1 MSTPE
6 TTTPVAQVAATYN
19 TTIAE
24 RESKAFFWK
33 FALAY
38 FGTCLVWAGPSQ
50 LLLANQMIT
59 VRPDRYEDALA
70 LLMMCGGA
78 TAVVTSLL
86 VGFIADRSRL
96 SNYSAWA
103 KRWGKRFPWILLAV
117 PLSSLGMLVMSFTP
131 GYWVLVALWCLVQLF
146 VAFMTNN
153 LFTITADVVP
163 QKKFGTISGILG
175 VTYVLGLVGGTAI
188 ASLFPLNWAYIVIAG
203 LSLGLVIQLGFGRG
217 SIDPAVNQST
227 LDEQAELGAFVFGSD
242 AGEAEKLPLSAYRN
256 YWTVFFSR
264 FVMHVTQYTALFYL
278 LYYLR
283 DHIKVDDP
291 DTWVL
296 ILTVVFAAVTMFTA
310 VVAGPLSDKLERRKI
325 FIILAALTM
334 AAATVIMTF
343 VDAVQFVVGAA
354 VLLGLAWGMFSS
366 VEQALINESLPS
378 KVNRA
383 RDVSIMTLAQGTAN
397 MMAGILAAAGLKYLG
412 GYPGLYEA
420 CAVACVIGA
429 LLALTIRSSR

>member
-1 MSTPE
+1 MSTPS
-6 TTTPVAQVAATYN
+6 TGTTPVAAQAATFDN
-19 TTIAE
+19 TIAE
-24 RESKAFFWK
+24 RAPKAFFWK

-50 LLLANQMIT
+50 LLLANQMIE
-59 VRPDRYEDALA
+59 VRPDSYEKALA
-70 LLMMCGGA
+70 VLMTCA
-78 TAVVTSLL
+78 SVVAVITSIF

-96 SNYSAWA
+96 SNYSDWA
-103 KRWGKRFPWILLAV
+103 KRWGKRFPWILIAV
-117 PLSSLGMLVMSFTP
+117 PLSSLGMIAMSFTP
-131 GYWVLVALWCLVQLF
+131 SYWTLVVLWCLVQLF

-163 QKKFGTISGILG
+163 QKRFGAISGILG

-217 SIDPAVNQST
+217 AIDAAVNQST
-227 LDEQAELGAFVFGSD
+227 VDEQAELGALTFSSD
-242 AGEAEKLPLSAYRN
+242 TETEKLPLSAYRN

-283 DHIKVDDP
+283 DHIQVGDP

-296 ILTVVFAAVTMFTA
+296 ILTVVFAGITMLTAAVT
-310 VVAGPLSDKLERRKI
+310 GNLSDKLERRKP
-325 FIILAALTM
+325 FIVA
-334 AAATVIMTF
+334 AAATMAGATLLMTF
-343 VDAVQFVVGAA
+343 AHDIGLVVAGA
-354 VLLGLAWGMFSS
+354 VLLGFAWGMFAA

-383 RDVSIMTLAQGTAN
+383 RDVSIMTLAQGFAN
-397 MMAGILAAAGLKYLG
+397 MSAGVLAAAGRAYLG
-412 GYPGLYEA
+412 GYPGLYTA
-420 CAVACVIGA
+420 CAVACIVGA

>member
-1 MSTPE
+1 MTVKPG
-6 TTTPVAQVAATYN
+6 

-24 RESKAFFWK
+24 RQPKAFFWK

-50 LLLANQMIT
+50 LLLANQMIE
-59 VRPDRYEDALA
+59 VRPDSYEDALA

-78 TAVVTSLL
+78 TAVVTSLF

-96 SNYSAWA
+96 STSSDFAR
-103 KRWGKRFPWILLAV
+103 RWGKRFPWILIAV
-117 PLSSLGMLVMSFTP
+117 PLASLGMIVMSFTP
-131 GYWVLVALWCLVQLF
+131 GFWTLVVLWCLVQCF

-163 QKKFGTISGILG
+163 QKRFGAISGILG

-203 LSLGLVIQLGFGRG
+203 LALGLVIQLGFGRG
-217 SIDPAVNQST
+217 AIDPAVNQST
-227 LDEQAELGAFVFGSD
+227 VDEQAEFGALVFGGD
-242 AGEAEKLPLSAYRN
+242 TETEKLPLSAYRN
-256 YWTVFFSR
+256 YWTVFLAR
-264 FVMHVTQYTALFYL
+264 FVMHATQYTALFYL

-283 DHIKVDDP
+283 DHIGVDDP

-296 ILTVVFAAVTMFTA
+296 ILTVVFAAVTMATA
-310 VVAGPLSDKLERRKI
+310 AVSGTLSDKLERRRVFLI
-325 FIILAALTM
+325 AAAMTM
-334 AAATVIMTF
+334 ALATVLMTF
-343 VDAVQFVVGAA
+343 VEQIGLVVVAA
-354 VLLGLAWGMFSS
+354 TFLGLAWGSFSA
-366 VEQALINESLPS
+366 VEQAMINESLPS

-397 MMAGILAAAGLKYLG
+397 MVAGLLAAAGLRFLG
-412 GYPGLYEA
+412 GYPGLYQA
-420 CAVACVIGA
+420 CAVACILGA
-429 LLALTIRSSR
+429 VLALTIRSSR

>member
-1 MSTPE
+1 MTVESPHHA
-6 TTTPVAQVAATYN
+6 PGQQPGG

-24 RESKAFFWK
+24 RQPKAFFWK

-50 LLLANQMIT
+50 LLLANQMIE
-59 VRPDRYEDALA
+59 VRPDSYEDALA

-78 TAVVTSLL
+78 TAVVTSLF

-96 SNYSAWA
+96 SNNSDFAR
-103 KRWGKRFPWILLAV
+103 RWGKRFPWILIAV
-117 PLSSLGMLVMSFTP
+117 PLASLGMIVMSFTP
-131 GYWVLVALWCLVQLF
+131 GFWTLVVLWCLVQCF

-163 QKKFGTISGILG
+163 QKRFGAISGILG

-203 LSLGLVIQLGFGRG
+203 LALGLVIQLGFGRG
-217 SIDPAVNQST
+217 AIDPVVNQST
-227 LDEQAELGAFVFGSD
+227 VDEQAEFGALVFGGD
-242 AGEAEKLPLSAYRN
+242 TETEKLPLSAYRN
-256 YWTVFFSR
+256 YWTVFLAR
-264 FVMHVTQYTALFYL
+264 FVMHATQYTALFYL

-283 DHIKVDDP
+283 DHIGVGDP

-296 ILTVVFAAVTMFTA
+296 ILTVVFAGVTMATA
-310 VVAGPLSDKLERRKI
+310 AVAGNLSDKLERRRVFLI
-325 FIILAALTM
+325 AAALTM
-334 AAATVIMTF
+334 ALATVLMTF
-343 VDAVQFVVGAA
+343 VHEIGLVVVAA
-354 VLLGLAWGMFSS
+354 VFLGLAWGMFSS
-366 VEQALINESLPS
+366 VEQAMINESLPS

-397 MMAGILAAAGLKYLG
+397 MVAGLLAAAGLRFLG
-412 GYPGLYEA
+412 GYPGLYQA
-420 CAVACVIGA
+420 CAVACILGA
-429 LLALTIRSSR
+429 VLALTIRSSR